1 MSHKANPYWQC
12 ACAGSQSFSRGCA
25 ILRLERELAKVAT
38 AGPQARPGWDTRK
51 ASSCAVFFSGSMLR
65 QLGHCGGPGYT
76 SKKLSSV
83 PSDPTAADSL
93 RAELRAEVL

>member
-1 MSHKANPYWQC
+1 MSHKANPYRQC

-51 ASSCAVFFSGSMLR
+51 ASSIRRVMCRVFLRLDAQTAGALWWPWIHCFEEVEFSPFR
-65 QLGHCGGPGYT
+65 
-76 SKKLSSV
+76 
-83 PSDPTAADSL
+83 SDS
-93 RAELRAEVL
+93 RR